1 MKVWTPNKIRQL
13 RAAAGLNQ
21 AQLAEWLGVDQK
33 HVSHLE
39 TGFRPAGPQTVRLLT
54 MLEKMHKGEL
64 KAVQSQ
70 GRKGRHERSSRR
82 SSASTKAG
90 KA

>member
-1 MKVWTPNKIRQL
+1 MNSICDTIRLVKAWTPNKIRRL
-13 RAAAGLNQ
+13 RAAVGLSQ

-54 MLEKMHKGEL
+54 MLEKMHRGEW
-64 KAVQSQ
+64 KAVQPH
-70 GRKGRHERSSRR
+70 RKRV
-82 SSASTKAG
+82 KP
-90 KA
+90 

>member
-1 MKVWTPNKIRQL
+1 MNSICDTIRLVKAWTPNKIRQL
-13 RAAAGLNQ
+13 RTAAGLSQ

-54 MLEKMHKGEL
+54 MLDKMHKGEW
-64 KAVQSQ
+64 KAVPPH
-70 GRKGRHERSSRR
+70 RKR
-82 SSASTKAG
+82 G
-90 KA
+90 KRA

>member
-1 MKVWTPNKIRQL
+1 MNSICDTIRLVKVWTPNKIRRL
-13 RAAAGLNQ
+13 RAAAGLSQ

-54 MLEKMHKGEL
+54 MLEKMHKGEW
-64 KAVQSQ
+64 KAVQP
-70 GRKGRHERSSRR
+70 H
-82 SSASTKAG
+82 G
-90 KA
+90 KRVKRA